1 MSVGNVL
8 VAALGIVA
16 LGVATLIA
24 WRGRRLPAVAPRSL
38 PTTAGA
44 SALDA
49 MRTVSAIGGAALVAG
64 FLVPGLGGRLFMRVL
79 AATSGSDAQGRLT
92 EADEVVGDI
101 TFDGSL
107 GFVIFVGL
115 VLPFAAALGYLAL
128 RHYLPGRAAAAGVGF
143 GVILLAVF
151 GVDDPLAPDNVDFDI
166 LSPLWLAVLGIMG
179 LGLLYGVTFSAL
191 AARFDAGLRPLSS
204 GLRTTPAHAPFLVG
218 LLPPFVAVTVPY
230 VGLRTAF
237 RGRTAPVLTQG
248 KVRSVGRVLVGVA
261 TAAAGVVTLLAAG
274 EIL

>member
-1 MSVGNVL
+1 MRAGNVL
-8 VAALGIVA
+8 LVVIGVLA
-16 LGVATLIA
+16 LGVAARIA
-24 WRGRRLPAVAPRSL
+24 WRGRTLPAVATRSL

-49 MRTVSAIGGAALVAG
+49 MRTLSAVTGAALVAG

-79 AATSGSDAQGRLT
+79 AATSGSDAQGKLT
-92 EADEVVGDI
+92 EAEEVVGDI

-115 VLPFAAALGYLAL
+115 IIPFAAALGYLAL
-128 RHYLPGRAAAAGVGF
+128 RHYLPGQAAAAGTGF

-151 GVDDPLAPDNVDFDI
+151 GTGDPLSPDNVDFAI
-166 LSPLWLAVLGIMG
+166 LSPLWLAVAGIVG

-191 AARFDAGLRPLSS
+191 AARFDDRLRPMSS
-204 GLRTTPAHAPFLVG
+204 GLRTVPAHAPLLLG
-218 LLPPFVAVTVPY
+218 LLPPFFAVTVPY

-237 RGRTAPVLTQG
+237 RGKTAAALTQG
-248 KVRSVGRVLVGVA
+248 PVRSVGRVLVGVA
-261 TAAAGVVTLLAAG
+261 IAAAAVVTLVAAVD
-274 EIL
+274 IL